1 MRDLNPIL
9 FGVGQHHRVILSGM
23 EKRPRRHCKASAI
36 KGTTQNGCRPTLAAA
51 VEHFHTAVQHSRIH
65 KTSLQAAG
73 DLAVATK
80 LHQTLFRN

>member
-1 MRDLNPIL
+1 MGDRNPIL
-9 FGVGQHHRVILSGM
+9 FGVGQHHRVILSGV

-36 KGTTQNGCRPTLAAA
+36 KGAAQYGCRPTFAAA
-51 VEHFHTAVQHSRIH
+51 VKHFHTTMQQSRIH